1 MSRLEVDKQRFK
13 EFLEQFIGDA
23 PYQIEL
29 INTILSQMPVQ
40 VTAQFIEE
48 LYYTH
53 VYNGPVYIA
62 QHAVFK
68 DEIHYFPNY
77 QTLLSFLNDVN
88 KFANEFNPDSLLTID
103 KKTLAKRI
111 KEGLPLCGYIITM
124 KGIDNDDGERDKP
137 IITRYSQF
145 Q

>member
-13 EFLEQFIGDA
+13 EFLPQFIGDA

-29 INTILSQMPVQ
+29 VKTILDQMPVQ
-40 VTAQFIEE
+40 VTKQFIEE
-48 LYYTH
+48 LYYDQ
-53 VYNGPVYIA
+53 VYTGPVYIA

-77 QTLLSFLNDVN
+77 QTLLKFLNEAN
-88 KFANEFNPDSLLTID
+88 KFANEYNPDSLLTLD
-103 KKTLAKRI
+103 KKTIAKRI
-111 KEGLPLCGYIITM
+111 KEQLPLCGYMITM
-124 KGIDNDDGERDKP
+124 KGVDTDDEQPTKP
-137 IITRYSQF
+137 TVTRYSQF